1 MVRAEHVH
9 VDDDR
14 SLLLG
19 DGPGYR
25 LRSGRNLTACRHP
38 ALALALTSSNALAVF
53 RVYSIQ

>member
-38 ALALALTSSNALAVF
+38 ALALTSSNALAVF